1 MAFVKGQS
9 GNPLGRQ
16 AEKPWRD
23 AIMIAIK
30 RRAEGKDSPQALT
43 RLAEAVVAAGL
54 AGDMTAIKEIGD
66 RLDGKPAQS
75 VSVSGEEGGAPIKTS
90 LEVMFVNPPA
100 VED

>member
-43 RLAEAVVAAGL
+43 KLAEAVVAA
-54 AGDMTAIKEIGD
+54 AAH
-66 RLDGKPAQS
+66 
-75 VSVSGEEGGAPIKTS
+75 
-90 LEVMFVNPPA
+90 
-100 VED
+100 